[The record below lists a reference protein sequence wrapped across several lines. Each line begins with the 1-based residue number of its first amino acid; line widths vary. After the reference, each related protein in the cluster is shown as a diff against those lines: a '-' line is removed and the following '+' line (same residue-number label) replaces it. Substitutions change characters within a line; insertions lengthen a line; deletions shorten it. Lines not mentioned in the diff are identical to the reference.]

1 MIVTLTPNPAVDVT
15 YTVSQLLHGQV
26 HRVQQMTE
34 AAGGKGVNVARV
46 LALVGQQ
53 VRCTGF
59 LAGQMGEHLE
69 DLLAEADIPQDWTLV
84 EGDTRRTVNVVDS
97 RDATIFNEP
106 GPTVTVRDWDQL
118 TGSVLGLLD
127 EQDVLTVSGSTPP
140 GTKPGLL
147 GLLVQSAVELG
158 AVVIADTSGQNLL
171 EAAAAGAACLKPNE
185 EELLTA
191 TGAAETAGGARELL
205 RRGAGAVVVS
215 RGPDGL
221 ELFTPDGRW
230 HAKPAER
237 LVGNPTGAGDA
248 AVAAL
253 ARIFADGAGPAEL
266 PGRLGEAVA
275 LSGAAVLCAVA
286 GEVDLD
292 AYARMLPMIRTEPIN
307 AAD

>member
-15 YTVSQLLHGQV
+15 YIVPELVHGKV
-26 HRVQQMTE
+26 HRVQRVTE

-46 LALVGQQ
+46 LAQLGEK

-69 DLLAEADIPQDWTLV
+69 DLLADAAIPQDWTPV
-84 EGDTRRTVNVVDS
+84 NGETRRTVNVVDS
-97 RDATIFNEP
+97 QDATIFNEP
-106 GPTVTVRDWDQL
+106 GPTVGVRDWDQL

-140 GTKPGLL
+140 GTKSGSL

-158 AVVIADTSGQNLL
+158 AIVIADSSGDNLL
-171 EAAAAGAACLKPNE
+171 EVASAGATCLKPNE

-191 TGAAETAGGARELL
+191 TGADNVADGARDLL

-215 RGPDGL
+215 RGRHGV
-221 ELFTPDGRW
+221 ELLTPHGHWR
-230 HAKPAER
+230 AKPPEQ
-237 LVGNPTGAGDA
+237 LTGNPTGAGDA

-253 ARIFADGAGPAEL
+253 AAVYASGTQVSEL
-266 PGRLGEAVA
+266 PQRLGEAVA
-275 LSGAAVLCAVA
+275 LSGAAVLRPVA
-286 GEVDLD
+286 GEADLE
-292 AYARMLPMIRTEPIN
+292 AYARMLPMIRTEPID
-307 AAD
+307 APE